1 MAVLLKG
8 INAANKI
15 TEDLI
20 EEVKKLSAKGLKPC
34 LAILRIGENPD
45 DLAYERGIEN
55 RFHKI
60 GLDIKKFILNSNS
73 KQEDVL
79 KTIDIINNDKNV
91 HGCLIFRPLP
101 KEMDD
106 NIIRN
111 ALTAEKD
118 LDGITDSSLA
128 AIFTNS
134 DIGFAPCTAEA
145 CIELLKHYNY
155 ELKGKNIV
163 VVGRSLV
170 IGKPVAMMLVNENAT
185 VTICHSKT
193 KNMAEI
199 CKRADIVIAAVG
211 KAQMIDKNYASKGQ
225 IFIDVGINVDNA
237 GNLLGDIDFDN
248 VEPLAEA
255 ISPVPRG
262 VGSVTTSI
270 LARHLVE
277 ACKRNI

>member
-1 MAVLLKG
+1 MAVELRG

-15 TEDLI
+15 TEELI
-20 EEVKKLSAKGLKPC
+20 EEVKALNEEGIRPC

-45 DLAYERGIEN
+45 DLAYERGIES
-55 RFHKI
+55 RFKKI
-60 GLDIKKFILNSNS
+60 GLDIKKFVLDTAS
-73 KQEDVL
+73 QQADVL
-79 KTIDIINNDKNV
+79 KTIDIINNDETLQ
-91 HGCLIFRPLP
+91 GCLIFRPLP
-101 KEMDD
+101 KGMDD

-111 ALTAEKD
+111 ALTVEKD
-118 LDGITDSSLA
+118 LDGITDDSLA

-134 DIGFAPCTAEA
+134 ERGFAPCTAEA
-145 CIELLKHYNY
+145 CLELLKHYNY
-155 ELKGKNIV
+155 ELTGKNIV

-199 CKRADIVIAAVG
+199 CKKADIVVAAVG
-211 KAQMIDKNYASKGQ
+211 KAEMIDKNYASKGQ
-225 IFIDVGINVDNA
+225 IFIDVGINVDSA
-237 GNLLGDIDFDN
+237 GNLVGDINFEE

-270 LARHLVE
+270 LARHLVK
-277 ACKRNI
+277 ACKR

>member
-1 MAVLLKG
+1 MATLLKG

-20 EEVKKLSAKGLKPC
+20 EEVKVLNAKGIKPC
-34 LAILRIGENPD
+34 LAILRIGENAD
-45 DLAYERGIEN
+45 DLAYERGIES
-55 RFHKI
+55 RFKKI
-60 GLDIKKFILNSNS
+60 GLDIKKFVLDVDS

-79 KTIDIINNDKNV
+79 KTIDIINGDSNLQ
-91 HGCLIFRPLP
+91 GCLLFRPLP
-101 KEMDD
+101 KGIDD

-111 ALTAEKD
+111 ALKAEKD
-118 LDGITDSSLA
+118 LDGITDISLS

-134 DIGFAPCTAEA
+134 DVGFAPCTAEA
-145 CIELLKHYNY
+145 CIELLTHYNY
-155 ELKGKNIV
+155 ELTGKNIV

-193 KNMAEI
+193 KNMEEL
-199 CKRADIVIAAVG
+199 CKKADIVIAAVG
-211 KAQMIDKNYASKGQ
+211 KAKMIDKNYALKGQ
-225 IFIDVGINVDNA
+225 IFIDVGINVDEA
-237 GNLLGDIDFDN
+237 GNLVGDIDFED
-248 VEPLAEA
+248 VEPLVEA

-270 LARHLVE
+270 LARHLVK

>member
-1 MAVLLKG
+1 MAVELRG

-20 EEVKKLSAKGLKPC
+20 EEVKVLNAEGIKPC

-55 RFHKI
+55 RFKKI
-60 GLDIKKFILNSNS
+60 GLDIKKFVLDPAS

-79 KTIDIINNDKNV
+79 KTIDIINNDENLQ
-91 HGCLIFRPLP
+91 GCLIFRPLP
-101 KEMDD
+101 KGMDD

-111 ALTAEKD
+111 ALKAEKD
-118 LDGITDSSLA
+118 LDGITDSSLS

-134 DIGFAPCTAEA
+134 KRGFAPCTAEA

-155 ELKGKNIV
+155 ELIGKSVV

-170 IGKPVAMMLVNENAT
+170 IGKPVAMMLVNENTT

-193 KNMAEI
+193 KNMEEV
-199 CKRADIVIAAVG
+199 CKKADIVIAAVG
-211 KAQMIDKNYASKGQ
+211 KAKMIGKNYASEGQ
-225 IFIDVGINVDNA
+225 IFIDVGINVDSA
-237 GNLLGDIDFDN
+237 GNLVGDIDFEEL
-248 VEPLAEA
+248 EPMVEA

-277 ACKRNI
+277 ACKR